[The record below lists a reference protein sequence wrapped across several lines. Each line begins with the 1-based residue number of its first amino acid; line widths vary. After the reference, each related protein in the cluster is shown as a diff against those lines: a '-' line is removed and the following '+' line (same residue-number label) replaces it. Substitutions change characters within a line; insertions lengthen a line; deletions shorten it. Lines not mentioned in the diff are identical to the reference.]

1 MKRHFANMVFALI
14 LAAYTVYAA
23 LDTFVIVRVLTP
35 DTLPTATAEASTAPT
50 EAPTTVPT
58 ATESPAE
65 QATTAPI
72 SADTEYHD
80 DQIDIVLTTMRVE
93 NTTVYVADV
102 QIADISLLKTALAG
116 NTYARN
122 LTETT
127 SVQAAN
133 AGAILAING
142 DYYGAQERGYV
153 LRNGVLYR
161 ASAQSGTDALVIGAD
176 GNFRIITEGET
187 SADTLVREGA
197 WQVLTFGPALIN
209 GGQVTVSSS
218 DEVGR
223 AMTSNPRTAIG
234 QISEGHYLL
243 VVSDGRTKESAG
255 LSLRQLAELMQSL
268 GAQVAY
274 NLDGGGSST
283 MVFQGRVV
291 SIITEGETSA
301 DTLVREGAWQVL
313 TFGPALINGGQVTVS
328 SSDEVGRAMTS
339 NPRTAIGQISEGHYL
354 LVVSDGRTKESAGL
368 SLRQLAELMQ
378 SLGAQVAY
386 NLDGGGSSTMVF
398 QGRVVN
404 NPTTNG
410 RSIRERSVSDIV
422 YIGY

>member
-1 MKRHFANMVFALI
+1 MKRHFTNMVFALI

-35 DTLPTATAEASTAPT
+35 DTLQTATAEASTAPT
-50 EAPTTVPT
+50 EAPTAVPT

-197 WQVLTFGPALIN
+197 WQVLTFGPALVKD
-209 GGQVTVSSS
+209 GQVTVSSS

-243 VVSDGRTKESAG
+243 VVSDGRTKES
-255 LSLRQLAELMQSL
+255 
-268 GAQVAY
+268 
-274 NLDGGGSST
+274 T
-283 MVFQGRVV
+283 
-291 SIITEGETSA
+291 
-301 DTLVREGAWQVL
+301 
-313 TFGPALINGGQVTVS
+313 
-328 SSDEVGRAMTS
+328 
-339 NPRTAIGQISEGHYL
+339 
-354 LVVSDGRTKESAGL
+354 GL

-404 NPTTNG
+404 SPTTNG

>member
-35 DTLPTATAEASTAPT
+35 DTLPTATVEASTAPT
-50 EAPTTVPT
+50 
-58 ATESPAE
+58 ATEPPAE

-72 SADTEYHD
+72 STDTEYHD

-127 SVQAAN
+127 SAQAAN

-176 GNFRIITEGET
+176 GNFRII
-187 SADTLVREGA
+187 
-197 WQVLTFGPALIN
+197 N
-209 GGQVTVSSS
+209 
-218 DEVGR
+218 
-223 AMTSNPRTAIG
+223 
-234 QISEGHYLL
+234 
-243 VVSDGRTKESAG
+243 
-255 LSLRQLAELMQSL
+255 
-268 GAQVAY
+268 
-274 NLDGGGSST
+274 
-283 MVFQGRVV
+283 
-291 SIITEGETSA
+291 EGETSA

>member
-1 MKRHFANMVFALI
+1 MKRHFASMVFALI

-50 EAPTTVPT
+50 EAP
-58 ATESPAE
+58 
-65 QATTAPI
+65 TTAPI

-209 GGQVTVSSS
+209 DGQVTVSSS

-243 VVSDGRTKESAG
+243 VVSDGRTKESTG

-268 GAQVAY
+268 GAQ
-274 NLDGGGSST
+274 
-283 MVFQGRVV
+283 
-291 SIITEGETSA
+291 I
-301 DTLVREGAWQVL
+301 
-313 TFGPALINGGQVTVS
+313 
-328 SSDEVGRAMTS
+328 
-339 NPRTAIGQISEGHYL
+339 
-354 LVVSDGRTKESAGL
+354 
-368 SLRQLAELMQ
+368 
-378 SLGAQVAY
+378 AY

-404 NPTTNG
+404 SPTTNG

>member
-1 MKRHFANMVFALI
+1 MKRHFASMVFALI

-35 DTLPTATAEASTAPT
+35 DTLPTATVEASTAPT
-50 EAPTTVPT
+50 
-58 ATESPAE
+58 ATEPPAE

-72 SADTEYHD
+72 STDTEYHD

-102 QIADISLLKTALAG
+102 QIADIFLLKTALAG

-243 VVSDGRTKESAG
+243 VVSDGRTKESTG

-268 GAQVAY
+268 GAQ
-274 NLDGGGSST
+274 
-283 MVFQGRVV
+283 
-291 SIITEGETSA
+291 I
-301 DTLVREGAWQVL
+301 
-313 TFGPALINGGQVTVS
+313 
-328 SSDEVGRAMTS
+328 
-339 NPRTAIGQISEGHYL
+339 
-354 LVVSDGRTKESAGL
+354 
-368 SLRQLAELMQ
+368 
-378 SLGAQVAY
+378 AY

>member
-58 ATESPAE
+58 ATE
-65 QATTAPI
+65 QAATVPI
-72 SADTEYHD
+72 STDTEYHD

-133 AGAILAING
+133 TGAILAING

-197 WQVLTFGPALIN
+197 WQVLTFGPALIKD
-209 GGQVTVSSS
+209 GQVTVSSS

-243 VVSDGRTKESAG
+243 VVSDGRTKESTG

-268 GAQVAY
+268 GAQ
-274 NLDGGGSST
+274 
-283 MVFQGRVV
+283 
-291 SIITEGETSA
+291 I
-301 DTLVREGAWQVL
+301 
-313 TFGPALINGGQVTVS
+313 
-328 SSDEVGRAMTS
+328 
-339 NPRTAIGQISEGHYL
+339 
-354 LVVSDGRTKESAGL
+354 
-368 SLRQLAELMQ
+368 
-378 SLGAQVAY
+378 AY

-404 NPTTNG
+404 SPTTNG

>member
-14 LAAYTVYAA
+14 LIAYTVYAA

-35 DTLPTATAEASTAPT
+35 DTLPT

-72 SADTEYHD
+72 STDTEYHD

-161 ASAQSGTDALVIGAD
+161 ASAQSVTDALVIGAD

-243 VVSDGRTKESAG
+243 IVSDGRTKESIG
-255 LSLRQLAELMQSL
+255 LSLRQLAALMQSL
-268 GAQVAY
+268 GAQ
-274 NLDGGGSST
+274 
-283 MVFQGRVV
+283 
-291 SIITEGETSA
+291 I
-301 DTLVREGAWQVL
+301 
-313 TFGPALINGGQVTVS
+313 
-328 SSDEVGRAMTS
+328 
-339 NPRTAIGQISEGHYL
+339 
-354 LVVSDGRTKESAGL
+354 
-368 SLRQLAELMQ
+368 
-378 SLGAQVAY
+378 AY

>member
-14 LAAYTVYAA
+14 LIAYTVYAA

-35 DTLPTATAEASTAPT
+35 DTLPTATVEASTAPT
-50 EAPTTVPT
+50 
-58 ATESPAE
+58 ATEPPAE

-72 SADTEYHD
+72 STDTEYHD

-176 GNFRIITEGET
+176 GNFRIINESET

-197 WQVLTFGPALIN
+197 WQVLTFGPALIKD
-209 GGQVTVSSS
+209 GQVTVSSS

-243 VVSDGRTKESAG
+243 VVSDGRTEESAG

-268 GAQVAY
+268 GAQIAY

-283 MVFQGRVV
+283 
-291 SIITEGETSA
+291 I
-301 DTLVREGAWQVL
+301 
-313 TFGPALINGGQVTVS
+313 
-328 SSDEVGRAMTS
+328 
-339 NPRTAIGQISEGHYL
+339 
-354 LVVSDGRTKESAGL
+354 
-368 SLRQLAELMQ
+368 
-378 SLGAQVAY
+378 
-386 NLDGGGSSTMVF
+386 VF

>member
-14 LAAYTVYAA
+14 LIAYTVYAA

-50 EAPTTVPT
+50 
-58 ATESPAE
+58 ATEPPAE

-72 SADTEYHD
+72 STDTEYHD

-176 GNFRIITEGET
+176 GNFRIINEGET

-197 WQVLTFGPALIN
+197 WQVLTFGPALIKD
-209 GGQVTVSSS
+209 GQVTVRSS

-243 VVSDGRTKESAG
+243 VVSDGRTKESTG

-268 GAQVAY
+268 GAQ
-274 NLDGGGSST
+274 
-283 MVFQGRVV
+283 
-291 SIITEGETSA
+291 I
-301 DTLVREGAWQVL
+301 
-313 TFGPALINGGQVTVS
+313 
-328 SSDEVGRAMTS
+328 
-339 NPRTAIGQISEGHYL
+339 
-354 LVVSDGRTKESAGL
+354 
-368 SLRQLAELMQ
+368 
-378 SLGAQVAY
+378 AY

-404 NPTTNG
+404 SPTTNG

>member
-1 MKRHFANMVFALI
+1 MKRHFASMVFALI

-35 DTLPTATAEASTAPT
+35 DTLPTATVEASTAPT
-50 EAPTTVPT
+50 
-58 ATESPAE
+58 ATEPPAE

-72 SADTEYHD
+72 STDTEYHD

-176 GNFRIITEGET
+176 GNFRIINEGET

-197 WQVLTFGPALIN
+197 WQVLTFGPALIKD
-209 GGQVTVSSS
+209 GQVTVSSS

-268 GAQVAY
+268 GAQ
-274 NLDGGGSST
+274 
-283 MVFQGRVV
+283 
-291 SIITEGETSA
+291 I
-301 DTLVREGAWQVL
+301 
-313 TFGPALINGGQVTVS
+313 
-328 SSDEVGRAMTS
+328 
-339 NPRTAIGQISEGHYL
+339 
-354 LVVSDGRTKESAGL
+354 
-368 SLRQLAELMQ
+368 
-378 SLGAQVAY
+378 AY

-404 NPTTNG
+404 SPTTNG

>member
-35 DTLPTATAEASTAPT
+35 DTLPTATVEASTAPT
-50 EAPTTVPT
+50 
-58 ATESPAE
+58 ATEPPAE

-72 SADTEYHD
+72 STDTEYHD

-176 GNFRIITEGET
+176 GNFRIINEGET

-243 VVSDGRTKESAG
+243 VVSDGRTKESTG

-268 GAQVAY
+268 GAQ
-274 NLDGGGSST
+274 
-283 MVFQGRVV
+283 
-291 SIITEGETSA
+291 I
-301 DTLVREGAWQVL
+301 
-313 TFGPALINGGQVTVS
+313 
-328 SSDEVGRAMTS
+328 
-339 NPRTAIGQISEGHYL
+339 
-354 LVVSDGRTKESAGL
+354 
-368 SLRQLAELMQ
+368 
-378 SLGAQVAY
+378 AY

-404 NPTTNG
+404 SPTTNG

>member
-14 LAAYTVYAA
+14 LIAYTVYAA

-50 EAPTTVPT
+50 

-65 QATTAPI
+65 QTTTAPV
-72 SADTEYHD
+72 STDTEYHD

-133 AGAILAING
+133 ASAILAING

-161 ASAQSGTDALVIGAD
+161 ASAQSGTDALVIGTD
-176 GNFRIITEGET
+176 GNFRIINEGET

-197 WQVLTFGPALIN
+197 WQVLTFGPALVS

-283 MVFQGRVV
+283 MVFQGRV
-291 SIITEGETSA
+291 
-301 DTLVREGAWQVL
+301 
-313 TFGPALINGGQVTVS
+313 INS
-328 SSDEVGRAMTS
+328 
-339 NPRTAIGQISEGHYL
+339 
-354 LVVSDGRTKESAGL
+354 
-368 SLRQLAELMQ
+368 
-378 SLGAQVAY
+378 
-386 NLDGGGSSTMVF
+386 
-398 QGRVVN
+398 
-404 NPTTNG
+404 PTTNG
-410 RSIRERSVSDIV
+410 RCIRERSVSDIV

>member
-35 DTLPTATAEASTAPT
+35 DTLPTATAEASTSPTVAP
-50 EAPTTVPT
+50 
-58 ATESPAE
+58 PA
-65 QATTAPI
+65 API
-72 SADTEYHD
+72 STDTEYHD

-102 QIADISLLKTALAG
+102 QLADISLLKTALAG

-176 GNFRIITEGET
+176 GNFRIINEGET

-243 VVSDGRTKESAG
+243 VVSDGRTKESTG

-268 GAQVAY
+268 GAQ
-274 NLDGGGSST
+274 
-283 MVFQGRVV
+283 
-291 SIITEGETSA
+291 I
-301 DTLVREGAWQVL
+301 
-313 TFGPALINGGQVTVS
+313 
-328 SSDEVGRAMTS
+328 
-339 NPRTAIGQISEGHYL
+339 
-354 LVVSDGRTKESAGL
+354 
-368 SLRQLAELMQ
+368 
-378 SLGAQVAY
+378 AY

>member
-1 MKRHFANMVFALI
+1 MKRHFASMVFALI

-35 DTLPTATAEASTAPT
+35 DTLPTATVEASTAPT
-50 EAPTTVPT
+50 
-58 ATESPAE
+58 ATEPPAE

-72 SADTEYHD
+72 STDTEYHD

-176 GNFRIITEGET
+176 GNFRIINEGET

-243 VVSDGRTKESAG
+243 VVSDGRTKES
-255 LSLRQLAELMQSL
+255 
-268 GAQVAY
+268 
-274 NLDGGGSST
+274 T
-283 MVFQGRVV
+283 
-291 SIITEGETSA
+291 
-301 DTLVREGAWQVL
+301 
-313 TFGPALINGGQVTVS
+313 
-328 SSDEVGRAMTS
+328 
-339 NPRTAIGQISEGHYL
+339 
-354 LVVSDGRTKESAGL
+354 GL

>member
-1 MKRHFANMVFALI
+1 MIAG
-14 LAAYTVYAA
+14 
-23 LDTFVIVRVLTP
+23 VLTP
-35 DTLPTATAEASTAPT
+35 TTLPAEPADPPPAPRDAPPAAPTATDP
-50 EAPTTVPT
+50 
-58 ATESPAE
+58 PAE

-102 QIADISLLKTALAG
+102 QLADISLLKTALAG

-133 AGAILAING
+133 AGANFALNG

-243 VVSDGRTKESAG
+243 VVSDGRTKESTG

-268 GAQVAY
+268 GAQ
-274 NLDGGGSST
+274 
-283 MVFQGRVV
+283 
-291 SIITEGETSA
+291 I
-301 DTLVREGAWQVL
+301 
-313 TFGPALINGGQVTVS
+313 
-328 SSDEVGRAMTS
+328 
-339 NPRTAIGQISEGHYL
+339 
-354 LVVSDGRTKESAGL
+354 
-368 SLRQLAELMQ
+368 
-378 SLGAQVAY
+378 AY

>member
-35 DTLPTATAEASTAPT
+35 TAEASTAPT

-209 GGQVTVSSS
+209 GGQVTVRSS

-243 VVSDGRTKESAG
+243 VVSDGRTKESTG

-268 GAQVAY
+268 GAQ
-274 NLDGGGSST
+274 
-283 MVFQGRVV
+283 
-291 SIITEGETSA
+291 I
-301 DTLVREGAWQVL
+301 
-313 TFGPALINGGQVTVS
+313 
-328 SSDEVGRAMTS
+328 
-339 NPRTAIGQISEGHYL
+339 
-354 LVVSDGRTKESAGL
+354 
-368 SLRQLAELMQ
+368 
-378 SLGAQVAY
+378 AY

>member
-1 MKRHFANMVFALI
+1 MKRHFASMVFALI

-50 EAPTTVPT
+50 EAPTAVPT

-72 SADTEYHD
+72 STDTEYHD

-102 QIADISLLKTALAG
+102 QLADISLLKTALAG

-176 GNFRIITEGET
+176 GNFRIINEGET

-197 WQVLTFGPALIN
+197 WQVLTFGPALSS

-243 VVSDGRTKESAG
+243 VVSDGRTKESTG

-268 GAQVAY
+268 GAQIAY

-283 MVFQGRVV
+283 IVFQV
-291 SIITEGETSA
+291 
-301 DTLVREGAWQVL
+301 
-313 TFGPALINGGQVTVS
+313 
-328 SSDEVGRAMTS
+328 
-339 NPRTAIGQISEGHYL
+339 
-354 LVVSDGRTKESAGL
+354 
-368 SLRQLAELMQ
+368 
-378 SLGAQVAY
+378 
-386 NLDGGGSSTMVF
+386 
-398 QGRVVN
+398 RVVN

>member
-14 LAAYTVYAA
+14 LIAYTVYAA

-35 DTLPTATAEASTAPT
+35 DTLPTATVEASTAPT
-50 EAPTTVPT
+50 
-58 ATESPAE
+58 ATEPPAE

-72 SADTEYHD
+72 STDTEYHD

-176 GNFRIITEGET
+176 GNFRIINEGET

-243 VVSDGRTKESAG
+243 VVSDGRTKES
-255 LSLRQLAELMQSL
+255 
-268 GAQVAY
+268 
-274 NLDGGGSST
+274 T
-283 MVFQGRVV
+283 
-291 SIITEGETSA
+291 
-301 DTLVREGAWQVL
+301 
-313 TFGPALINGGQVTVS
+313 
-328 SSDEVGRAMTS
+328 
-339 NPRTAIGQISEGHYL
+339 
-354 LVVSDGRTKESAGL
+354 GL

-404 NPTTNG
+404 SPTTNG

>member
-35 DTLPTATAEASTAPT
+35 DTLPTATVEASTAPT
-50 EAPTTVPT
+50 
-58 ATESPAE
+58 ATEPPAE

-72 SADTEYHD
+72 STDTEYHD

-197 WQVLTFGPALIN
+197 WQVLTFGPALVKD
-209 GGQVTVSSS
+209 GQVTVSSS

-243 VVSDGRTKESAG
+243 VVSDGRTKESTG

-283 MVFQGRVV
+283 MVFQGRV
-291 SIITEGETSA
+291 I
-301 DTLVREGAWQVL
+301 
-313 TFGPALINGGQVTVS
+313 
-328 SSDEVGRAMTS
+328 
-339 NPRTAIGQISEGHYL
+339 
-354 LVVSDGRTKESAGL
+354 
-368 SLRQLAELMQ
+368 
-378 SLGAQVAY
+378 
-386 NLDGGGSSTMVF
+386 
-398 QGRVVN
+398 N

>member
-14 LAAYTVYAA
+14 LIAYTVYAA
-23 LDTFVIVRVLTP
+23 LDTFVIVRVLTA
-35 DTLPTATAEASTAPT
+35 DTLPT

-72 SADTEYHD
+72 STDTEYHD

-243 VVSDGRTKESAG
+243 VVSDGRTKESTG

-268 GAQVAY
+268 GAQ
-274 NLDGGGSST
+274 
-283 MVFQGRVV
+283 
-291 SIITEGETSA
+291 I
-301 DTLVREGAWQVL
+301 
-313 TFGPALINGGQVTVS
+313 
-328 SSDEVGRAMTS
+328 
-339 NPRTAIGQISEGHYL
+339 
-354 LVVSDGRTKESAGL
+354 
-368 SLRQLAELMQ
+368 
-378 SLGAQVAY
+378 AY

>member
-35 DTLPTATAEASTAPT
+35 DTLPTATVEASTAPT
-50 EAPTTVPT
+50 
-58 ATESPAE
+58 ATEPPAE

-102 QIADISLLKTALAG
+102 QLADISLLKTALAG

-243 VVSDGRTKESAG
+243 VA
-255 LSLRQLAELMQSL
+255 
-268 GAQVAY
+268 
-274 NLDGGGSST
+274 
-283 MVFQGRVV
+283 
-291 SIITEGETSA
+291 
-301 DTLVREGAWQVL
+301 
-313 TFGPALINGGQVTVS
+313 
-328 SSDEVGRAMTS
+328 
-339 NPRTAIGQISEGHYL
+339 
-354 LVVSDGRTKESAGL
+354 SDGRTKESAGL

>member
-14 LAAYTVYAA
+14 LIAYTVYAA

-50 EAPTTVPT
+50 
-58 ATESPAE
+58 ATEPPAE

-102 QIADISLLKTALAG
+102 QLADISLLKTALAG

-176 GNFRIITEGET
+176 GNFRIINEGET

-234 QISEGHYLL
+234 QISKGHYLL
-243 VVSDGRTKESAG
+243 VVSDGRTKESTG

-268 GAQVAY
+268 GAQ
-274 NLDGGGSST
+274 
-283 MVFQGRVV
+283 
-291 SIITEGETSA
+291 I
-301 DTLVREGAWQVL
+301 
-313 TFGPALINGGQVTVS
+313 
-328 SSDEVGRAMTS
+328 
-339 NPRTAIGQISEGHYL
+339 
-354 LVVSDGRTKESAGL
+354 
-368 SLRQLAELMQ
+368 
-378 SLGAQVAY
+378 AY

>member
-1 MKRHFANMVFALI
+1 MKRHFASMVFALI

-35 DTLPTATAEASTAPT
+35 DTLPTATVEASTAPT
-50 EAPTTVPT
+50 
-58 ATESPAE
+58 ATEPPAE

-243 VVSDGRTKESAG
+243 VVSDGRTKESTG

-268 GAQVAY
+268 GAQ
-274 NLDGGGSST
+274 
-283 MVFQGRVV
+283 
-291 SIITEGETSA
+291 I
-301 DTLVREGAWQVL
+301 
-313 TFGPALINGGQVTVS
+313 
-328 SSDEVGRAMTS
+328 
-339 NPRTAIGQISEGHYL
+339 
-354 LVVSDGRTKESAGL
+354 
-368 SLRQLAELMQ
+368 
-378 SLGAQVAY
+378 AY

>member
-14 LAAYTVYAA
+14 LATYTVYAA

-50 EAPTTVPT
+50 EAPTAVPT
-58 ATESPAE
+58 ATEPPAE

-72 SADTEYHD
+72 STDTEYHD

-209 GGQVTVSSS
+209 GGQVAVSSS
-218 DEVGR
+218 NEVGR

-243 VVSDGRTKESAG
+243 VVSDGRTKESTG
-255 LSLRQLAELMQSL
+255 LSLRQLAELMQAL

-283 MVFQGRVV
+283 MVF
-291 SIITEGETSA
+291 
-301 DTLVREGAWQVL
+301 
-313 TFGPALINGGQVTVS
+313 
-328 SSDEVGRAMTS
+328 
-339 NPRTAIGQISEGHYL
+339 H
-354 LVVSDGRTKESAGL
+354 
-368 SLRQLAELMQ
+368 
-378 SLGAQVAY
+378 
-386 NLDGGGSSTMVF
+386 
-398 QGRVVN
+398 GRVVN
-404 NPTTNG
+404 SPTTNG

>member
-1 MKRHFANMVFALI
+1 MKRHFANMVF
-14 LAAYTVYAA
+14 A

-50 EAPTTVPT
+50 
-58 ATESPAE
+58 ATEPPAE

-72 SADTEYHD
+72 STDTEYHD

-234 QISEGHYLL
+234 QIREGHYLL

-268 GAQVAY
+268 GAQ
-274 NLDGGGSST
+274 
-283 MVFQGRVV
+283 
-291 SIITEGETSA
+291 I
-301 DTLVREGAWQVL
+301 
-313 TFGPALINGGQVTVS
+313 
-328 SSDEVGRAMTS
+328 
-339 NPRTAIGQISEGHYL
+339 
-354 LVVSDGRTKESAGL
+354 
-368 SLRQLAELMQ
+368 
-378 SLGAQVAY
+378 AY

>member
-14 LAAYTVYAA
+14 LIAYTVYAA

-50 EAPTTVPT
+50 EP
-58 ATESPAE
+58 PAE
-65 QATTAPI
+65 QTTTAPI
-72 SADTEYHD
+72 STDTEYHD
-80 DQIDIVLTTMRVE
+80 DQIDIVLTTMRAE

-197 WQVLTFGPALIN
+197 WQVLTFGPALIKD
-209 GGQVTVSSS
+209 GQVTVSSS

-243 VVSDGRTKESAG
+243 VVSDGRTKESTG
-255 LSLRQLAELMQSL
+255 LSLWQLAELMQSL
-268 GAQVAY
+268 GAQ
-274 NLDGGGSST
+274 
-283 MVFQGRVV
+283 
-291 SIITEGETSA
+291 I
-301 DTLVREGAWQVL
+301 
-313 TFGPALINGGQVTVS
+313 
-328 SSDEVGRAMTS
+328 
-339 NPRTAIGQISEGHYL
+339 
-354 LVVSDGRTKESAGL
+354 
-368 SLRQLAELMQ
+368 
-378 SLGAQVAY
+378 AY

>member
-1 MKRHFANMVFALI
+1 MKRHCANMVFALI
-14 LAAYTVYAA
+14 LIAYTVYAA

-35 DTLPTATAEASTAPT
+35 DTLPTATAEAST
-50 EAPTTVPT
+50 VPT

-65 QATTAPI
+65 QTTTAPI
-72 SADTEYHD
+72 STDTEYHD

-102 QIADISLLKTALAG
+102 QLADISLLKTALAG

-133 AGAILAING
+133 VGAILAING

-176 GNFRIITEGET
+176 GNFRIINEGET

-197 WQVLTFGPALIN
+197 WQVLTFGPALIKN
-209 GGQVTVSSS
+209 GQVTVSSS

-243 VVSDGRTKESAG
+243 VVSDGRTKESTG

-268 GAQVAY
+268 GAQ
-274 NLDGGGSST
+274 
-283 MVFQGRVV
+283 
-291 SIITEGETSA
+291 I
-301 DTLVREGAWQVL
+301 
-313 TFGPALINGGQVTVS
+313 
-328 SSDEVGRAMTS
+328 
-339 NPRTAIGQISEGHYL
+339 
-354 LVVSDGRTKESAGL
+354 
-368 SLRQLAELMQ
+368 
-378 SLGAQVAY
+378 AY

>member
-1 MKRHFANMVFALI
+1 MKRHFASMVFALI

-50 EAPTTVPT
+50 EAP
-58 ATESPAE
+58 
-65 QATTAPI
+65 TTAPI

-209 GGQVTVSSS
+209 DGQVTVSSS

-243 VVSDGRTKESAG
+243 VVSDGRTKESTG

-268 GAQVAY
+268 GAQ
-274 NLDGGGSST
+274 
-283 MVFQGRVV
+283 
-291 SIITEGETSA
+291 I
-301 DTLVREGAWQVL
+301 
-313 TFGPALINGGQVTVS
+313 
-328 SSDEVGRAMTS
+328 
-339 NPRTAIGQISEGHYL
+339 
-354 LVVSDGRTKESAGL
+354 
-368 SLRQLAELMQ
+368 
-378 SLGAQVAY
+378 AY

>member
-50 EAPTTVPT
+50 EAPTAVPT

-72 SADTEYHD
+72 STDTEYHD

-102 QIADISLLKTALAG
+102 QLADISLLKTALAG

-161 ASAQSGTDALVIGAD
+161 ASAQSGTDALVIGSD
-176 GNFRIITEGET
+176 GNFRIITEG
-187 SADTLVREGA
+187 A
-197 WQVLTFGPALIN
+197 WQVLTFSPALIN

-243 VVSDGRTKESAG
+243 VVSDGRTKESTG

-268 GAQVAY
+268 GAQ
-274 NLDGGGSST
+274 T
-283 MVFQGRVV
+283 
-291 SIITEGETSA
+291 
-301 DTLVREGAWQVL
+301 
-313 TFGPALINGGQVTVS
+313 
-328 SSDEVGRAMTS
+328 
-339 NPRTAIGQISEGHYL
+339 
-354 LVVSDGRTKESAGL
+354 
-368 SLRQLAELMQ
+368 
-378 SLGAQVAY
+378 AY

>member
-14 LAAYTVYAA
+14 LIAYTVYAA

-35 DTLPTATAEASTAPT
+35 DTLPT

-72 SADTEYHD
+72 STDTEYHD

-243 VVSDGRTKESAG
+243 VVSDGRTKESTG

-268 GAQVAY
+268 GAQ
-274 NLDGGGSST
+274 
-283 MVFQGRVV
+283 
-291 SIITEGETSA
+291 I
-301 DTLVREGAWQVL
+301 
-313 TFGPALINGGQVTVS
+313 
-328 SSDEVGRAMTS
+328 
-339 NPRTAIGQISEGHYL
+339 
-354 LVVSDGRTKESAGL
+354 
-368 SLRQLAELMQ
+368 
-378 SLGAQVAY
+378 AY

-410 RSIRERSVSDIV
+410 RSIRERSVSAIV

>member
-14 LAAYTVYAA
+14 LIAYTVYAA

-50 EAPTTVPT
+50 EP
-58 ATESPAE
+58 PAE
-65 QATTAPI
+65 QTTTAPI
-72 SADTEYHD
+72 STDTEYHD

-161 ASAQSGTDALVIGAD
+161 ASAQSGTDALVIAAD
-176 GNFRIITEGET
+176 GNFRIINEGET

-197 WQVLTFGPALIN
+197 WQVLTFGPALVKD
-209 GGQVTVSSS
+209 GQV
-218 DEVGR
+218 
-223 AMTSNPRTAIG
+223 TAIG

-243 VVSDGRTKESAG
+243 VVSDGRTKES
-255 LSLRQLAELMQSL
+255 
-268 GAQVAY
+268 
-274 NLDGGGSST
+274 T
-283 MVFQGRVV
+283 
-291 SIITEGETSA
+291 
-301 DTLVREGAWQVL
+301 
-313 TFGPALINGGQVTVS
+313 
-328 SSDEVGRAMTS
+328 
-339 NPRTAIGQISEGHYL
+339 
-354 LVVSDGRTKESAGL
+354 GL

>member
-1 MKRHFANMVFALI
+1 MKRHCANMVFALI
-14 LAAYTVYAA
+14 LIAYTVYAA

-50 EAPTTVPT
+50 E
-58 ATESPAE
+58 SPAE
-65 QATTAPI
+65 QAATAPI

-176 GNFRIITEGET
+176 GNFRIINEGET

-197 WQVLTFGPALIN
+197 WQVLTFGPALIKD
-209 GGQVTVSSS
+209 GQVTVSSS

-243 VVSDGRTKESAG
+243 VVSDGRTKES
-255 LSLRQLAELMQSL
+255 
-268 GAQVAY
+268 
-274 NLDGGGSST
+274 T
-283 MVFQGRVV
+283 
-291 SIITEGETSA
+291 
-301 DTLVREGAWQVL
+301 
-313 TFGPALINGGQVTVS
+313 
-328 SSDEVGRAMTS
+328 
-339 NPRTAIGQISEGHYL
+339 
-354 LVVSDGRTKESAGL
+354 GL

>member
-1 MKRHFANMVFALI
+1 MKRHFASMVFALI

-50 EAPTTVPT
+50 EAP
-58 ATESPAE
+58 
-65 QATTAPI
+65 TTAPI

-209 GGQVTVSSS
+209 DGQVTVSSS

-243 VVSDGRTKESAG
+243 VVSDGRTKESTG

-268 GAQVAY
+268 GAQ
-274 NLDGGGSST
+274 
-283 MVFQGRVV
+283 
-291 SIITEGETSA
+291 I
-301 DTLVREGAWQVL
+301 
-313 TFGPALINGGQVTVS
+313 
-328 SSDEVGRAMTS
+328 
-339 NPRTAIGQISEGHYL
+339 
-354 LVVSDGRTKESAGL
+354 
-368 SLRQLAELMQ
+368 
-378 SLGAQVAY
+378 AY

-410 RSIRERSVSDIV
+410 RSLRERSVSDIV

>member
-35 DTLPTATAEASTAPT
+35 DTLPTATVEASTAPT
-50 EAPTTVPT
+50 
-58 ATESPAE
+58 ATEPPAE

-291 SIITEGETSA
+291 
-301 DTLVREGAWQVL
+301 
-313 TFGPALINGGQVTVS
+313 
-328 SSDEVGRAMTS
+328 
-339 NPRTAIGQISEGHYL
+339 
-354 LVVSDGRTKESAGL
+354 
-368 SLRQLAELMQ
+368 
-378 SLGAQVAY
+378 
-386 NLDGGGSSTMVF
+386 
-398 QGRVVN
+398 N

>member
-50 EAPTTVPT
+50 AAEP
-58 ATESPAE
+58 PAE

-72 SADTEYHD
+72 STDTEYHD

-133 AGAILAING
+133 TGAILAING

-176 GNFRIITEGET
+176 GNFRIINEGET

-197 WQVLTFGPALIN
+197 WQVLTFGPALVKD
-209 GGQVTVSSS
+209 GQVTVRSS

-243 VVSDGRTKESAG
+243 VVSDGRTKESTG

-268 GAQVAY
+268 GAQ
-274 NLDGGGSST
+274 
-283 MVFQGRVV
+283 
-291 SIITEGETSA
+291 I
-301 DTLVREGAWQVL
+301 
-313 TFGPALINGGQVTVS
+313 
-328 SSDEVGRAMTS
+328 
-339 NPRTAIGQISEGHYL
+339 
-354 LVVSDGRTKESAGL
+354 
-368 SLRQLAELMQ
+368 
-378 SLGAQVAY
+378 AY

-404 NPTTNG
+404 SPTTNG

>member
-35 DTLPTATAEASTAPT
+35 DTLPT

-93 NTTVYVADV
+93 NTTVYVADA
-102 QIADISLLKTALAG
+102 QLADISLLKTALAG

-243 VVSDGRTKESAG
+243 VVSDGRTKESTG

-268 GAQVAY
+268 GAQ
-274 NLDGGGSST
+274 
-283 MVFQGRVV
+283 
-291 SIITEGETSA
+291 I
-301 DTLVREGAWQVL
+301 
-313 TFGPALINGGQVTVS
+313 
-328 SSDEVGRAMTS
+328 
-339 NPRTAIGQISEGHYL
+339 
-354 LVVSDGRTKESAGL
+354 
-368 SLRQLAELMQ
+368 
-378 SLGAQVAY
+378 AY

>member
-35 DTLPTATAEASTAPT
+35 DTLPTATVEASTAPT
-50 EAPTTVPT
+50 
-58 ATESPAE
+58 ATEPPAE

-72 SADTEYHD
+72 STDTEYHD

-133 AGAILAING
+133 TGAILAING

-176 GNFRIITEGET
+176 GNFRIINEGET

-197 WQVLTFGPALIN
+197 WQVLTFGPALVKD
-209 GGQVTVSSS
+209 GQVTVRSS

-243 VVSDGRTKESAG
+243 VVSDGRTKESTG

-268 GAQVAY
+268 GAQ
-274 NLDGGGSST
+274 
-283 MVFQGRVV
+283 
-291 SIITEGETSA
+291 I
-301 DTLVREGAWQVL
+301 
-313 TFGPALINGGQVTVS
+313 
-328 SSDEVGRAMTS
+328 
-339 NPRTAIGQISEGHYL
+339 
-354 LVVSDGRTKESAGL
+354 
-368 SLRQLAELMQ
+368 
-378 SLGAQVAY
+378 AY

>member
-14 LAAYTVYAA
+14 LIAYTVYAA

-35 DTLPTATAEASTAPT
+35 DTLPTATAEAST
-50 EAPTTVPT
+50 VPT
-58 ATESPAE
+58 AAEPPAE

-102 QIADISLLKTALAG
+102 QLADISLLKTALAG

-209 GGQVTVSSS
+209 DGQVTVSSS

-268 GAQVAY
+268 GAQ
-274 NLDGGGSST
+274 
-283 MVFQGRVV
+283 
-291 SIITEGETSA
+291 I
-301 DTLVREGAWQVL
+301 
-313 TFGPALINGGQVTVS
+313 
-328 SSDEVGRAMTS
+328 
-339 NPRTAIGQISEGHYL
+339 
-354 LVVSDGRTKESAGL
+354 
-368 SLRQLAELMQ
+368 
-378 SLGAQVAY
+378 AY

-410 RSIRERSVSDIV
+410 RSLRERSVSDIV

>member
-65 QATTAPI
+65 QATAPI

-142 DYYGAQERGYV
+142 DYYGAGARVCAAQR
-153 LRNGVLYR
+153 R
-161 ASAQSGTDALVIGAD
+161 AVPRIGAK
-176 GNFRIITEGET
+176 R
-187 SADTLVREGA
+187 
-197 WQVLTFGPALIN
+197 
-209 GGQVTVSSS
+209 
-218 DEVGR
+218 
-223 AMTSNPRTAIG
+223 
-234 QISEGHYLL
+234 H
-243 VVSDGRTKESAG
+243 GRTGHRCGRQFPHHHRRRNERRHAG
-255 LSLRQLAELMQSL
+255 A
-268 GAQVAY
+268 
-274 NLDGGGSST
+274 
-283 MVFQGRVV
+283 
-291 SIITEGETSA
+291 
-301 DTLVREGAWQVL
+301 
-313 TFGPALINGGQVTVS
+313 
-328 SSDEVGRAMTS
+328 
-339 NPRTAIGQISEGHYL
+339 
-354 LVVSDGRTKESAGL
+354 
-368 SLRQLAELMQ
+368 
-378 SLGAQVAY
+378 
-386 NLDGGGSSTMVF
+386 
-398 QGRVVN
+398 
-404 NPTTNG
+404 
-410 RSIRERSVSDIV
+410 
-422 YIGY
+422 